1 MGRSAGD
8 ATVPCQHAKVT
19 VVYTD
24 GACSGNPGPGGWAWA
39 VPDGAFASGYEG
51 HSTNQRMEIMAAWD
65 AARSISGPL
74 EVVSDSTYVV
84 KCFTDKWYEGW
95 HKRGWTNSAKKPVAN
110 RDLWEPFIELYL
122 DRLGTPDV
130 VSFRWVKGHSGDK
143 MNDLVDRLAVE
154 AATRQEARSGDH
166 PPDTLGPADS
176 NGSGSEGD
184 DVGPPVVVPA
194 LPGHAIAV
202 FGHRPPELGG
212 YDENMTTATLRRQLA
227 EIFTAK
233 AEMHPNLTIAS
244 GLRLGAETIAA
255 EVALETDVPFV
266 AVLPFPNPDKL
277 WPSAS
282 RQRFRSLTDRAFDV
296 YTIQR
301 KEPDSKPKA
310 GAALARLDAWLLAN
324 ATEAVVVWDGRD
336 KALGALHK
344 KAETALGD
352 DVWVLEPHV
361 Y

>member
-1 MGRSAGD
+1 MPAM
-8 ATVPCQHAKVT
+8 T

-39 VPDGAFASGYEG
+39 VPDGAFASGYEA

-65 AARSISGPL
+65 AVRSIDGPL

-84 KCFTDKWYEGW
+84 KCFNDRWYEGW

-122 DRLGTPDV
+122 ERRGTPGEV
-130 VSFRWVKGHSGDK
+130 RFSWVKGHSGDR

-154 AATRQEARSGDH
+154 AATNQEARSGQH
-166 PPDTLGPADS
+166 PPDTLGPADTF
-176 NGSGSEGD
+176 GSSSGAGDGDGGD
-184 DVGPPVVVPA
+184 DGPPVVVPE
-194 LPGHAIAV
+194 LPGHSIAV

-212 YDENMTTATLRRQLA
+212 YDENLTTANLRRQLV

-233 AEMHPNLTIAS
+233 LEMFPNLSVAS
-244 GLRLGAETIAA
+244 GVRLGAETIAA
-255 EVALETDVPFV
+255 EAALEADVPFI

-282 RQRFRSLTDRAFDV
+282 RARFRSLTDRALDV

-301 KEPDSKPKA
+301 REPESKPKA
-310 GAALARLDAWLLAN
+310 GAALARLDTWLLAN
-324 ATEAVVVWDGRD
+324 ASEAVVVWDGKD
-336 KALGALHK
+336 GALGALHK
-344 KAETALGD
+344 KAEAALGD
-352 DVWVLEPHV
+352 DVWVVEPSV
-361 Y
+361 F